1 MSLAR
6 LFNAGTLWEFSF
18 EGFLATNVL
27 VIFLLLAAA
36 TFFADS
42 ASGALLSTAEQE
54 LISKPKADKIAAITL
69 FLMAWIRFQ
78 NKKMQ
83 MQ

>member
-1 MSLAR
+1 LAR
-6 LFNAGTLWEFSF
+6 LFNAGALWEFSF
-18 EGFLATNVL
+18 EVFLATNVL
-27 VIFLLLAAA
+27 VIFLLLGAA
-36 TFFADS
+36 TFFADN
-42 ASGALLSTAEQE
+42 ASGALLSTVEQE
-54 LISKPKADKIAAITL
+54 IISKTKAEKIAAITL